1 MKQPYIPIPCA
12 IHDRLLHFAT
22 LRQVVR
28 IAYLPEGQADAAVT
42 QGIIVDV
49 FTQGG
54 AEYLTLHDGLRIRL
68 DQLIQVGESGLD
80 DGMGC

>member
-12 IHDRLLHFAT
+12 FHDRLLHFAT

-54 AEYLTLHDGLRIRL
+54 AECLHCTTVCASVSTNSSR
-68 DQLIQVGESGLD
+68 
-80 DGMGC
+80 